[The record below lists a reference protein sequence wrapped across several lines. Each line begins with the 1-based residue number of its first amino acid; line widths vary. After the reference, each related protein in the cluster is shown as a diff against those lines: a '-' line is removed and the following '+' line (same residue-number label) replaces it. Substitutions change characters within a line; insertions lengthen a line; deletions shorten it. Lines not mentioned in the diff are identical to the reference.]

1 MKNYYRILG
10 LDFDAEN
17 EEIKAAY
24 RILAQR
30 FHPDKGGDPAEFRI
44 IQEAYD
50 ILSNPLTKRPYDR
63 DLFAHLEYQPP
74 IEVTPLSDSHNL
86 WLWAVILF
94 AIIGISFAGYM
105 FWQQR
110 QSNKLAQAIINA
122 NNKALPVESKV
133 VITQPPTPAK
143 VKRKRNKST
152 ASGVSSGNTLSNL
165 SGIYYLVNVGS
176 YTTADSAEA
185 KQQSLLNQGV
195 HASIQKINANS
206 EGLTSYNVFVGPY
219 TNQSKAYAMQDQL
232 ESQNIDATVQ
242 MVDGQ

>member
-74 IEVTPLSDSHNL
+74 IEVAPLSDSHNF
-86 WLWAVILF
+86 WLWVVIIF
-94 AIIGISFAGYM
+94 AMVGISFAGYM

-110 QSNKLAQAIINA
+110 QTNKLTQAIIHA
-122 NNKALPVESKV
+122 NNTAKLTASKEV
-133 VITQPPTPAK
+133 VTPATPPVK
-143 VKRKRNKST
+143 AKRKRNKNS
-152 ASGVSSGNTLSNL
+152 ASGVNAGNMLSNL

-176 YTTADSAEA
+176 YTSADSAQA
-185 KQQSLLNQGV
+185 KQQSLISQGI
-195 HASIQKINANS
+195 HASIQKISANS